1 MAKSLCGFEL
11 GTLGNPWRAL
21 KINLFTPSSL
31 THYYGQRLLPTA
43 EQVQRAKLTPAKSSL
58 SAKKGKRVKKLT
70 KKAEQVEAAAV
81 GKLAEKAGKENKKA
95 KDKSER
101 AVSVP

>member
-1 MAKSLCGFEL
+1 
-11 GTLGNPWRAL
+11 
-21 KINLFTPSSL
+21 
-31 THYYGQRLLPTA
+31 
-43 EQVQRAKLTPAKSSL
+43 
-58 SAKKGKRVKKLT
+58 
-70 KKAEQVEAAAV
+70 VEAAAG